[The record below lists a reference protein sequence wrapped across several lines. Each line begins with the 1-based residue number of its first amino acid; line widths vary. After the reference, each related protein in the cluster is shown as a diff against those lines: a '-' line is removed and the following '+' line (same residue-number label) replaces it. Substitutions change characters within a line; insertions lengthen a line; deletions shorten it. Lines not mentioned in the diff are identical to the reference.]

1 MAVNGLFGWLLI
13 GAALMMLGLAAWI
26 YGTGRN
32 ARFREKVT
40 VHFNQVLP
48 RGSTI
53 TGIPPGRQETF
64 WHRLRVRASI
74 YAGFELEDWHFIGIP
89 LLFVFFGFLGWLWL
103 RWTGAILL
111 FGSSALIIGFL
122 VPYIR
127 LRRRQAQIVAQVPM
141 FIDQVLRSLGTG
153 RSVEG
158 AIRLATEESKA
169 PLRNIL
175 DRVVRAT
182 ELGADMPETLAAAAK
197 LHGLRELSLIA
208 LAMRISN
215 SYGSSPKEMLQSVVQ
230 MIRQRELA
238 QRELAAMTGE
248 TRISAW
254 VLSLTPISLAG
265 YMILVNPGYL
275 DLMLQSPNGK
285 TMMMTALGFQITGVL
300 ILWRMLR
307 SV

>member
-1 MAVNGLFGWLLI
+1 MIGWLLI
-13 GAALMMLGLAAWI
+13 GGGLMMLGMAAWI
-26 YGTGRN
+26 YVSGSQ
-32 ARFREKVT
+32 ARFREKVE
-40 VHFNQVLP
+40 VHFSHVLP
-48 RGSTI
+48 RGTTI
-53 TGIPPGRQETF
+53 SGIPPGKQETF
-64 WHRLRVRASI
+64 WHRVRVKGSI
-74 YAGFELEDWHFIGIP
+74 YAGFELEDWHFVAIP
-89 LLFVFFGFLGWLWL
+89 MLFVVFGLVGWLWM
-103 RWTGAILL
+103 RWTGAMV
-111 FGSSALIIGFL
+111 FFTGSLLIIGVL
-122 VPYIR
+122 LPNLR
-127 LRRRQAQIVAQVPM
+127 LRRRQAQITAQVPM

-158 AIRLATEESKA
+158 AIRLATEETKV
-169 PLRNIL
+169 PLRSIL

-182 ELGADMPETLAAAAK
+182 DLGADMPETLSEAAR

-265 YMILVNPGYL
+265 YMVLVNPGYL
-275 DLMLQSPNGK
+275 DLMLQSPSGK
-285 TMMMTALGFQITGVL
+285 NLLMTAVGFQVLGML

>member
-1 MAVNGLFGWLLI
+1 MRGWLFL
-13 GAALMMLGLAAWI
+13 GGGLLMLGLAAWI
-26 YGTGRN
+26 LVSGSR
-32 ARFREKVT
+32 ARFREKVAN
-40 VHFNQVLP
+40 HFSQVLP

-53 TGIPPGRQETF
+53 TGMPPGQEQTF
-64 WHRLRVRASI
+64 WHRMRVKGSI
-74 YAGFELEDWHFIGIP
+74 YAGFELQDWHFVAIP
-89 LLFVFFGFLGWLWL
+89 ALFLLFGLIGWLWL
-103 RWTGAILL
+103 RWAGAILL
-111 FGSSALIIGFL
+111 FTGSVLIIGFL
-122 VPYIR
+122 FPYMR
-127 LRRRQAQIVAQVPM
+127 LRRRQAQIIAQVPM

-153 RSVEG
+153 RSIEG
-158 AIRLATEESKA
+158 AIRLATEESKE

-182 ELGADMPETLAAAAK
+182 DLGADMPETLSEAAQ
-197 LHGLRELSLIA
+197 LHGLREMSLIA

-254 VLSLTPISLAG
+254 VLSLTPVSIVG
-265 YMILVNPGYL
+265 YMMVMNPGYL
-275 DLMLQSPNGK
+275 DLMLQSPSGEK
-285 TMMMTALGFQITGVL
+285 TLFIAIGLQITGVL
-300 ILWRMLR
+300 VLWRMLR